1 MIVLCM
7 SLRFKHHSVF
17 LNMFPNYINS
27 WIILTVPHLLHHL
40 CILAYFEYLSLN
52 PMKGHSYNQ
61 NQKYITRKAMFC
73 LSNNK
78 FMLVEDV
85 LQCNV
90 LQKNMYCI
98 KINSS
103 TSIYEYQKAM
113 MCFYFWISPC
123 ESNKLEIDLTTRYRP
138 GFFYIIY
145 IKNVIWYP
153 PHPLTLRK

>member
-1 MIVLCM
+1 
-7 SLRFKHHSVF
+7 
-17 LNMFPNYINS
+17 MFCVWVWGSNIIAYFWTCLNYINS

-61 NQKYITRKAMFC
+61 NQKYITKKAMFC

-78 FMLVEDV
+78 LMLVEDV
-85 LQCNV
+85 LQCNI

-98 KINSS
+98 KITS
-103 TSIYEYQKAM
+103 TSIYKYQKAM

-123 ESNKLEIDLTTRYRP
+123 ESSKLEIDLTTRYRP